1 MCLGVKRII
10 SVLWVLRMVISVSID
25 FTLFGV
31 ACVFLL
37 LASQNMHSVFK
48 DNNAFDIS
56 FCYWLMIVA
65 AVLIPCCWA
74 ATPKDFK
81 SVSMLSLLA
90 SESRQVVD
98 GLDMVWSGC

>member
-1 MCLGVKRII
+1 MCRL
-10 SVLWVLRMVISVSID
+10 VISVSID

-48 DNNAFDIS
+48 DNGAFDIS
-56 FCYWLMIVA
+56 FCYWLIIVCG
-65 AVLIPCCWA
+65 VLIPCCWQ

-81 SVSMLSLLA
+81 WVPSSPRVL
-90 SESRQVVD
+90 
-98 GLDMVWSGC
+98 G

>member
-1 MCLGVKRII
+1 
-10 SVLWVLRMVISVSID
+10 MVISLSID

-31 ACVFLL
+31 SCVFLL

-48 DNNAFDIS
+48 DNGVFSIS

-65 AVLIPCCWA
+65 VVLIPCCWS

-81 SVSMLSLLA
+81 SVPFDKLLTI
-90 SESRQVVD
+90 
-98 GLDMVWSGC
+98 